1 MERARE
7 AVKPEAKQG
16 TTPPHPT
23 PPHSAQQ
30 SNKNEALK

>member
-16 TTPPHPT
+16 TTPPH
-23 PPHSAQQ
+23 SAQQ